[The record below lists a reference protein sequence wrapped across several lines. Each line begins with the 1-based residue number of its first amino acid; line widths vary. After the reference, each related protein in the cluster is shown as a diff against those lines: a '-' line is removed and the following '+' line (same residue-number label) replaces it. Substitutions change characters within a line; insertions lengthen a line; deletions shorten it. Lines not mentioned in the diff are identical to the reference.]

1 MVGNGEPSGEK
12 RTARRRRNRRMA
24 LAVVLVIILIP
35 LLYVFV
41 IPRTEV
47 SVRVFY
53 NESMLNRIFVDPE
66 IANTGT
72 NEVSAV
78 TLRIAVVNSTDFEM
92 GKKEYSVPG
101 ITQVFGLAKLDA
113 IGFRGDQYERYTI
126 IIDIELTAGGT
137 VLSRH
142 WSHSTEEPWLNQDW
156 TDKVG

>member
-92 GKKEYSVPG
+92 GK
-101 ITQVFGLAKLDA
+101 
-113 IGFRGDQYERYTI
+113 
-126 IIDIELTAGGT
+126 
-137 VLSRH
+137 
-142 WSHSTEEPWLNQDW
+142 
-156 TDKVG
+156 